1 MITGIHH
8 ISLLISSEECLDF
21 YKKLGFEETFRKE
34 RKADTVVLLEGYNIQ
49 LEVFIDNRHPKRV
62 LDLAEPLGTR
72 HFALKVDSVESTI
85 SYLQEQGIGTTDSD
99 TGFDWTGIKY
109 CYISDPDGNQIEL
122 HE

>member
-34 RKADTVVLLEGYNIQ
+34 RKADTVVLLDGYNIQ

-72 HFALKVDSVESTI
+72 HFALKVNSIETTL
-85 SYLQEQGIGTTDSD
+85 SYLYEHGIDTTDSE
-99 TGFDWTGIKY
+99 TGYDWIGINY
-109 CYISDPDGNQIEL
+109 CYLTDPDGNQIEL